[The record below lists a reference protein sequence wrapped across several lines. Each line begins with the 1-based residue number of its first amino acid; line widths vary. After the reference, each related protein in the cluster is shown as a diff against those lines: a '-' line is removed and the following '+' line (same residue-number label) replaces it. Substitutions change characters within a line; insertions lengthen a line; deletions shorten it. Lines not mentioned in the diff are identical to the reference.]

1 MRTFRV
7 SCWLSRDQ
15 LARRR
20 SEWFHCHCGY
30 TVAGPCISKIAPW
43 PLMSV
48 LPGMAINRIIQV
60 KCTNTNPRLAKMNPQ
75 PVVFKNKCQVNF
87 LGDATLGWGDTFYS
101 LLVGACDCLC
111 YSKLALFLFNFSRWF
126 CSLSCLRIQNKK
138 VVKLHCLLS
147 LWVNLPNH
155 RWSYHK
161 GFEPSSMWL
170 FLVGVIPKHRPR
182 MVTGEG
188 TTHRFKCAQAL
199 PVTTCLGTTASPAW
213 ANGREVIAPGQTNMG
228 RMSGVWWC
236 WCLWVG
242 A

>member
-1 MRTFRV
+1 
-7 SCWLSRDQ
+7 
-15 LARRR
+15 
-20 SEWFHCHCGY
+20 
-30 TVAGPCISKIAPW
+30 
-43 PLMSV
+43 MSV
-48 LPGMAINRIIQV
+48 LPGMAINRRSHPSEMYKHQS
-60 KCTNTNPRLAKMNPQ
+60 KAKMNPQ

-182 MVTGEG
+182 MVTGKG
-188 TTHRFKCAQAL
+188 LHIGLNAPKH
-199 PVTTCLGTTASPAW
+199 SPSPRAW
-213 ANGREVIAPGQTNMG
+213 APPRRLPEPMEGRCLHQDKQT
-228 RMSGVWWC
+228 
-236 WCLWVG
+236 WVG
-242 A
+242 WVVYGGFDVFEWGAWADING